1 MNFQGTIADG
11 TLLLAIPLA
20 LAAGLVS
27 FLSPCVLPLVPGY
40 LSYVTGLGGAEIVDQ
55 SSRHRARMVTGAL
68 LFVAGFTVV
77 FVSAG
82 VLLGGVGGFL
92 LENQVTLQ
100 RVLGGLTIV
109 LGLVFIGGLP
119 WLQRDL
125 RLHSKPAVGLA
136 GAPMLGVL
144 FGLGWTPCI
153 GPTLGAIMAL
163 GIDGGT
169 AVRGGVLAVAYCLGL
184 GLPFVLS
191 ASGFD
196 RAMTTFGWV
205 KRHQVWVMRAGG
217 AMLVTIGVLLVTGV
231 WNDWTITM
239 QVWVNGFTPAV

>member
-1 MNFQGTIADG
+1 MSLQGTIADG
-11 TLLLAIPLA
+11 TLLLAVPLA
-20 LAAGLVS
+20 VAAGLVS

-40 LSYVTGLGGAEIVDQ
+40 LSYVTGLGGAEVLDKE
-55 SSRHRARMVTGAL
+55 SRRRGRMVAGAL

-82 VLLGGVGGFL
+82 VLLGSLGGFL
-92 LENQVTLQ
+92 LENQVVLQ
-100 RVLGGLTIV
+100 RVLGSLTIV

-153 GPTLGAIMAL
+153 GPTLGAVMAL

-184 GLPFVLS
+184 GLPFVVTALAFS
-191 ASGFD
+191 
-196 RAMTTFGWV
+196 RAMSAFAWV

-217 AMLVTIGVLLVTGV
+217 AMLLTIGVLLVTGV
-231 WNDWTITM
+231 WNDWTTAM

>member
-1 MNFQGTIADG
+1 MSIQDTITDG
-11 TLLLAIPLA
+11 TLLLAVPLA
-20 LAAGLVS
+20 LAAGVVS

-40 LSYVTGLGGAEIVDQ
+40 LSYVTGLSAAEVFDEAPT
-55 SSRHRARMVTGAL
+55 RRGRLVAGAL

-82 VLLGGVGGFL
+82 VLLGSVGGFL
-92 LENQVTLQ
+92 LENQEVLQ
-100 RVLGGLTIV
+100 RVLGSLTIV
-109 LGLVFIGGLP
+109 LGLAFIGGLP
-119 WLQRDL
+119 WMQRDL
-125 RLHSKPAVGLA
+125 RLHRKPATGLA

-153 GPTLGAIMAL
+153 GPTLGAVMAL

-184 GLPFVLS
+184 GLPFVLT
-191 ASGFD
+191 ALGFD
-196 RAMTTFGWV
+196 RAMSAFAWV
-205 KRHQVWVMRAGG
+205 RRHQVWMMRAGG

-231 WNDWTITM
+231 WNDMTIAM
-239 QVWVNGFTPAV
+239 QVWVNGFTPAI